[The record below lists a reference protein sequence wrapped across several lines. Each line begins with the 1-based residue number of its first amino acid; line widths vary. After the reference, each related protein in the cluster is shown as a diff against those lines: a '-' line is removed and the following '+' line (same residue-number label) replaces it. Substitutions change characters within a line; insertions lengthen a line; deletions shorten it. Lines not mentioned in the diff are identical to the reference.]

1 MRDGLRSRSG
11 RCARERLPRGRRHGR
26 RPRRPPPH
34 AAAAGTGPSS
44 AAPSTRDGIPRHR
57 PAESCRHAAPSA
69 LWPVRTRR
77 PYFLPQLPGLRGGRA
92 GSGGRSVGASRARS
106 GHPSSSSAR
115 APECPGRRVTE
126 ACRVPWI
133 DPFGP
138 RRAQPAVPTST
149 AVEGLSAGSARGRK
163 LLLRQEHWYARQRV
177 ELVSDRAVAN
187 DRDQRQVH
195 LAGGPLL
202 PYDHLIL
209 ATGSRN
215 RALPVPGTHLDGV
228 VGMRTRVDTDALAS
242 RLRGGV
248 EVVVTGA
255 GFIGLESAA
264 VAAAHRAS
272 VHVLDSPTGRWSAP
286 SPGQRRRT
294 SAGRMIDGACGWI
307 SVRR

>member
-1 MRDGLRSRSG
+1 MADVRDD
-11 RCARERLPRGRRHGR
+11 RRRTQR
-26 RPRRPPPH
+26 RQAQVPALRRPPPGTGFRVIGQRSPVDTQH
-34 AAAAGTGPSS
+34 RRRSGQYERVARTFCPSCQACVVAGLVPAAGRS
-44 AAPSTRDGIPRHR
+44 ARRGQGQDIRRHR
-57 PAESCRHAAPSA
+57 RRGRRSAQVAASLRHAGFPGSITLVHGEPS
-69 LWPVRTRR
+69 LPYQR
-77 PYFLPQLPGLRGGRA
+77 PPLSKAYLLGRL
-92 GSGGRSVGASRARS
+92 
-106 GHPSSSSAR
+106 
-115 APECPGRRVTE
+115 E
-126 ACRVPWI
+126 A
-133 DPFGP
+133 
-138 RRAQPAVPTST
+138 
-149 AVEGLSAGSARGRK
+149 RK

-177 ELVSDRAVAN
+177 ELVSDRAVAI

-195 LAGGPLL
+195 LAGGRLL

-215 RALPVPGTHLDGV
+215 RELPVPGTHLDGV

-272 VHVLDSPTGRWSAP
+272 VHVLDSPTGRWRAP
-286 SPGQRRRT
+286 SPSQRRRT